1 MEMEKDQEKMA
12 SENHGDAA
20 TCGPSPGPGCSVR
33 FILMGLNTFSVR
45 IAIRPFFATEADAR
59 KEEARY
65 RKFFCKPANAD
76 HNGWKDFC
84 VVKRT
89 TTEEVCTQNPT
100 PHQTAHG
107 QPQEYR
113 Q

>member
-1 MEMEKDQEKMA
+1 METNQSGAAACGQYPA
-12 SENHGDAA
+12 S
-20 TCGPSPGPGCSVR
+20 GCSVR
-33 FILMGLNTFSVR
+33 FILMGLNTISVW

-89 TTEEVCTQNPT
+89 TTEEVCTQNPG
-100 PHQTAHG
+100 G
-107 QPQEYR
+107 QIPPTRKEP
-113 Q
+113 